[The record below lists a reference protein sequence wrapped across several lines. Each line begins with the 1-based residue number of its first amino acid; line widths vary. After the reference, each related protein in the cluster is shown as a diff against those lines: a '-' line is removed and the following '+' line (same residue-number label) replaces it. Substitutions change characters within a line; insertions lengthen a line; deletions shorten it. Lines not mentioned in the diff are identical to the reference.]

1 MKIILTYPDLGE
13 ESEKCLIEWLQ
24 EQIDDKSHDNSSPL
38 RYVDKLEVEK

>member
-24 EQIDDKSHDNSSPL
+24 EKIEDKSPLNTFPL
-38 RYVDKLEVEK
+38 RYVDRLEVEK